1 MRFKVCLLGFLLPLV
16 SVASAQQLPV
26 LFDPRI
32 KTPKPQFTT
41 QETRQID
48 QDMAMLVKNSVSRDF
63 KKSIKDCG
71 VPTPKDLMGR
81 ASGSFLQAQAKEVL
95 FSTRICDGEEGLL
108 LMIYRDKRLMQAYR
122 VALKALSGLCGATE
136 VFSVKDINQ
145 NGLSELG
152 MSWGCYSASVGG
164 SLEILEFL
172 PTKIQVIFRH
182 HNGISNPFEGMGTG
196 FIFHVIKASKPTVI
210 GQHINWLERTQSWV
224 LTNQLEVLQSDPER
238 PFVME
243 PLIK

>member
-1 MRFKVCLLGFLLPLV
+1 VRFKLSLLGILLTLV

-48 QDMAMLVKNSVSRDF
+48 KDMAMLVKNSESRDI
-63 KKSIKDCG
+63 KKNVKDCG
-71 VPTPKDLMGR
+71 VPGSKDLMGR
-81 ASGSFLQAQAKEVL
+81 ASGSFLQAQTKEVL
-95 FSTRICDGEEGLL
+95 FATRICGGDGGLL

-122 VALKALSGLCGATE
+122 VTLKALSALCGVTE
-136 VFSVKDINQ
+136 VFSVKDINL

-152 MSWGCYSASVGG
+152 ISWGCYSAPVGG

-182 HNGISNPFEGMGTG
+182 HNGISNPIDGTGTG

-210 GQHINWLERTQSWV
+210 GQHINWLKSTKSWV
-224 LTNQLEVLQSDPER
+224 LTDRLEVLQSDPER

-243 PLIK
+243 MLIK